1 MKFKYLYHQM
11 IEKAM
16 KLLQI
21 FLLIIVVLGPFGKAV
36 LAQQT
41 QSDSLTLHKAIRLA
55 LTNQPSLKQ
64 VQAQINA
71 AKAQV
76 GQAKSARYPHL
87 NAKGDVTYLSP
98 VSSLIL
104 NGETF
109 QIEPKKNY
117 NIHLAAQ
124 QLIYNFGKTQANIQ
138 LAKSRTLT
146 AEQQAEVV
154 KWTVSYF
161 TAQTFYSVLFEE
173 QNIKVVNK
181 QLNQLKSDLDIAQ
194 KKQRAGAATNYD
206 VLTIKV
212 RIAEV
217 KNQKRD
223 LQNQREKLKI
233 TLRRLFG
240 WKSTR
245 PVPVAGVLNTKPV
258 QHISGLKAIYKN
270 RPDYQVLLKKEKALQ
285 QAYKVSNLSN
295 RPQLT
300 AGGTAG
306 FKNGY
311 VPDLNEVLGNYTIG
325 LHLTIPIFSGFSRH
339 YRQQEAK
346 ANIHSAKAATLKLQR
361 QIQADISKAESD
373 VQTGKEKLS
382 TAHLQIEHAEEGLGL
397 ARIRYKN
404 GAITSNDL
412 LAAET
417 ALTQARFQRVT
428 TIYNILLSQYD
439 LKKAMGV
446 KIW

>member
-1 MKFKYLYHQM
+1 MKK
-11 IEKAM
+11 I
-16 KLLQI
+16 LQL
-21 FLLIIVVLGPFGKAV
+21 FLLIIVTLGPFAKAV
-36 LAQQT
+36 LAQQE
-41 QSDSLTLHKAIRLA
+41 QVQPDSLTLRKAVQLA
-55 LTNQPSLKQ
+55 LTNQPSLEQ
-64 VQAQINA
+64 VQAQIKA
-71 AKAQV
+71 ARAQI
-76 GQAKSARYPHL
+76 GQAKSARYPQL
-87 NAKGDVTYLSP
+87 SAKGDVSYLSP
-98 VSSLIL
+98 VSSLEL

-109 QIEPKKNY
+109 QIVPKKNY

-124 QLIYNFGKTQANIQ
+124 QLITNFGKTQANIQ

-146 AEQQAEVV
+146 ARQQAEVV
-154 KWTVSYF
+154 KWTISYF

-173 QNIKVVNK
+173 RNIKVVNK
-181 QLNQLKSDLDIAQ
+181 QLKQLSSDLDIAQ
-194 KKQRAGAATNYD
+194 KKLRAGAATNYD

-212 RIAEV
+212 RLAEA

-223 LQNQREKLKI
+223 LQNQRDKLKI

-240 WKSTR
+240 WKPSR
-245 PVPVAGVLNTKPV
+245 AVPVAGVLTTKPV
-258 QHISGLKAIYKN
+258 QRMAGLNAIYKN
-270 RPDYQVLLKKEKALQ
+270 RPDYQELLRKEKTLR
-285 QAYKVSNLSN
+285 QAYKVSKLSK

-311 VPDLNEVLGNYTIG
+311 VPDLDEILGNYTIG
-325 LHLTIPIFSGFSRH
+325 VHLTVPIFSGFSHH
-339 YRQQEAK
+339 YRKQEAK
-346 ANIHSAKAATLKLQR
+346 ANIHAAKAATLKLQR

-373 VQTGKEKLS
+373 VKTGKSKLS
-382 TAHLQIEHAEEGLGL
+382 TAHLQIEQAEKGLKL
-397 ARIRYKN
+397 ARIRFKN

-417 ALTQARFQRVT
+417 ALAQARFQDVT

-439 LKKAMGV
+439 LRKAMGI